1 MRHIQVEPPLTDSVR
16 QRNPISRP
24 NSIRTK
30 NFQLEMSKKKASFKP
45 QTFLHLRLRP
55 NLRLERMR
63 EKSRAKKK
71 NLTKLTLIVRCK
83 FYSNFVSLC
92 AVGLAKTFKPF
103 RLFVFVFLA
112 SRDLLQLSGETNET
126 SERRRNS

>member
-1 MRHIQVEPPLTDSVR
+1 MRHIQVEPPRPATKSDFSAKLNPHKELSA
-16 QRNPISRP
+16 RNV
-24 NSIRTK
+24 
-30 NFQLEMSKKKASFKP
+30 KKKASFKP